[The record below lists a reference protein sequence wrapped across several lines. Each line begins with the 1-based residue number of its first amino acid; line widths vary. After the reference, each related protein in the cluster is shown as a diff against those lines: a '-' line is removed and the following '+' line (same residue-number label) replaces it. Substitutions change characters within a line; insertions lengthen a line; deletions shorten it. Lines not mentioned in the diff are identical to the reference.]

1 MLAADR
7 TKVPEKLKEEL
18 EKLGFEAE
26 SLIREARLELMEL
39 PLPNSENGIKPREFI
54 ELLEEK
60 YDNAAS
66 KGFSGLRASL
76 GLKEQGS
83 PIQEFAK
90 KALKIFE
97 DPGSGKK
104 YGRKYGRKYGKKFG
118 EKSEKNIVL
127 LITAPSETVSF
138 SDALD
143 LAASEVETLIKRD
156 GNWTTLKQL
165 AGERKQLEGMP
176 ENAGNPE
183 VEHPAGGKNE
193 STGKLGERT
202 GQSATDTKF
211 RTIFDSSNDGIII
224 YDLEGRILEAN
235 RVACQRVGYSREE
248 LLGRSIEDIKKPG
261 QQDIKTQNGMLLE
274 RGNAIFESE
283 TLCRDGSIIPHE
295 VSNRLID
302 YEGKKAV
309 LSIARDISERKN
321 AFEALKNSEKK
332 FRTIFDSSNDGAV
345 IFDLEG
351 KILEINKISCERMGY
366 AREEMLKM
374 SILDFTSIKDETGV
388 DGQLE
393 KLKQTGTS
401 VFEIECVRKDGT
413 AVPREISN
421 RLIEYEGKK
430 AILSI
435 ARDITERK
443 KVFETLKKSEK
454 KFRTIFDSSND
465 AVTICS
471 LDGKILEVNQVTC
484 NRTGYTR
491 EELLQNSVEIFAAGE
506 HLSRINEK
514 KEEILQKGFCVFET
528 ETVCKNGDII
538 PHEVNNRLIDY
549 EGETAVLTIGRD
561 ISERK
566 KTRKSLLESEKK
578 YRMLFEES
586 PLGIFHVN
594 REGVV
599 TLCNESMA
607 KIAGSSREEIIGL
620 DLKSAL
626 KDSSMKKAFETAM
639 SKEKGNYEGE
649 YTSITGNRTVPLKT
663 TYKPLVSEEGAFEGC
678 IGIMEDISESKRV
691 EALQFEKALFLQK
704 LVNSIPAPV
713 YYKDKNGAYLGCN
726 RAFEAFLG
734 KKKEEIIGK
743 TVHAFFPEEIAD
755 SYYSMDMELI
765 RQRGNQVFETPIK
778 YADGSYHQVVF
789 NKVVFRGMSQDD
801 SVLLGIIWDISERK
815 SLEEELIRARKDAEF
830 ASMAKSEF
838 ITNMSHELRTP
849 LNSVI
854 GFSDLLLSEA
864 FGPLNSKQGK
874 YITNI
879 LKSGKHLLEI
889 VNNLLDISRLETG
902 DEELQYENVFLEPLM
917 DEIRAVL
924 YPLAAN
930 KHITLESRCDSLL
943 QSVEADRTKLKQVL
957 YNLLSNA
964 IKFTPEKGKIS
975 VNSKKK
981 GEMVEISIKD
991 TGIGIPEESLEKIF
1005 QPFVQADSST
1015 SREYGG
1021 TGLGLHIVKSF
1032 VELHGGEVWVESEYG
1047 KGSTFTFT
1055 LPIKTRNKSS
1065 SEKRK
1070 KAKRDPCGM
1079 GLFGG
1084 TKS

>member
-1 MLAADR
+1 MLAAGR
-7 TKVPEKLKEEL
+7 PEVPEKLKKEL

-26 SLIREARLELMEL
+26 FLIREARLDLLGL
-39 PLPNSENGIKPREFI
+39 PHPLSENGIKPRELI

-60 YDNAAS
+60 YGDTAS
-66 KGFSGLRASL
+66 KGFSGLRVSL
-76 GLKEQGS
+76 SLKEQES
-83 PIQEFAK
+83 PIQEFAE
-90 KALKIFE
+90 KALKILE
-97 DPGSGKK
+97 DTGPEK
-104 YGRKYGRKYGKKFG
+104 
-118 EKSEKNIVL
+118 KSEKNIVL

-143 LAASEVETLIKRD
+143 LAASEAETLIKRN
-156 GNWTTLKQL
+156 GQWKTLKEL
-165 AGERKQLEGMP
+165 AEGRKQLEGRP
-176 ENAGNPE
+176 GNAGNPE
-183 VEHPAGGKNE
+183 GEGKHP
-193 STGKLGERT
+193 TGKYPEEAGKLKEEI
-202 GQSATDTKF
+202 GQRSTDAKF
-211 RTIFDSSNDGIII
+211 RTIFNSSNDGIII

-235 RVACQRVGYSREE
+235 SVVCQRTGYTREE
-248 LLGRSIEDIKKPG
+248 LLDKSIEDIKTPAK
-261 QQDIKTQNGMLLE
+261 QDIKNQNRMPLE
-274 RGNAIFESE
+274 QGNTILESK
-283 TLCRDGSIIPHE
+283 TLCRDGSITPHE
-295 VSNRLID
+295 VSNRIIE

-332 FRTIFDSSNDGAV
+332 FRTIFDSSNDGTL

-351 KILEINKISCERMGY
+351 KILEINELACRRMGY
-366 AREEMLKM
+366 TREEMLKM
-374 SILDFTSIKDETGV
+374 SIPDVTSIKDEMGMK
-388 DGQLE
+388 GQLE
-393 KLKQTGTS
+393 RLKKAGTS
-401 VFEIECVRKDGT
+401 VFEIECVCKDGT
-413 AVPREISN
+413 IVPREISN

-430 AILSI
+430 AVLSI

-443 KVFETLKKSEK
+443 KAFETLKKSEQ
-454 KFRTIFDSSND
+454 KFRAIFDSSND
-465 AVTICS
+465 AITICD

-484 NRTGYTR
+484 KRTGYTR
-491 EELLQNSVEIFAAGE
+491 EELLQKSVEVFASGE
-506 HLSRINEK
+506 HLSRINE
-514 KEEILQKGFCVFET
+514 EMEQIRHKGFCVFET
-528 ETVCKNGDII
+528 ETVCKDGNAIS
-538 PHEVNNRLIDY
+538 HEINNQLIEY
-549 EGETAVLTIGRD
+549 EGKTAVLTIGRD
-561 ISERK
+561 ITERK
-566 KTRKSLLESEKK
+566 KTEKSLLESEKK

-586 PLGIFHVN
+586 PLGIFHVDRN
-594 REGVV
+594 GKI
-599 TLCNESMA
+599 TLCNESMV
-607 KIAGSSREEIIGL
+607 KIAGSSREEIVGL
-620 DLKSAL
+620 NLKKDL
-626 KDSSMKKAFETAM
+626 KDSGMKKAFEA
-639 SKEKGNYEGE
+639 SVSRGQGQYEGI
-649 YTSITGNRTVPLKT
+649 YTSVTGNKTIPLRT
-663 TYKPLVSEEGAFEGC
+663 TYKPLLSEEGTFEGC

-691 EALQFEKALFLQK
+691 EALQLEKALFLQK

-726 RAFEAFLG
+726 RAFEVFLG
-734 KKKEEIIGK
+734 KKKAEIIGK
-743 TVHAFFPEEIAD
+743 TVHDSFPKEIAD
-755 SYYSMDMELI
+755 SHHSMDMELI

-789 NKVVFRGMSQDD
+789 NKVVFRGVSQDD

-815 SLEEELIRARKDAEF
+815 SLEEELIKARKDAEF
-830 ASMAKSEF
+830 ASMTKSEF

-874 YITNI
+874 YVTNI

-902 DEELQYENVFLEPLM
+902 DEELQYEKVSLGPLM

-930 KHITLESRCDSLL
+930 KNITLESRRDSLL
-943 QSVEADRTKLKQVL
+943 QSVEADRTKLKQVF

-964 IKFTPEKGKIS
+964 IKFTPEKGRIS
-975 VNSKKK
+975 VNVKKR
-981 GEMVEISIKD
+981 GDMTEISIKD

-1032 VELHGGEVWVESEYG
+1032 VELHGGEVRVESEYG

-1055 LPIKTRNKSS
+1055 LPIKTGIEPL

-1070 KAKRDPCGM
+1070 KAKREPCGM

-1084 TKS
+1084 TKA